1 MGNGWFARPSL
12 WDNTVAMLMMTETR
26 ARTRFSDWP
35 LALKSILGFWLFYAA
50 TVVARAFLGTDPLTT
65 LFNKLS
71 VIGIGIVVAGLIY
84 LAIASFGY
92 GHTIRRKAIVAA
104 VASVIGA
111 LAMGGTLVL
120 IDDYMRESK
129 EEFRFQAREGFT
141 VVEKGEQIRIERTA
155 QEPVVL
161 TFPKMHEFDPMKR
174 FRYALDISVSWVF
187 FFLAW
192 SAFYLANQ
200 VQAEVHG
207 AERRAAEAESAAH
220 SAQVRALRYQVNPH
234 FLFNTL
240 NSLSSLIIA
249 GRADEAEAMVLKL
262 STFFRSSLTLDAT
275 ADISLAEEIA
285 LQRLYL
291 DIEKVRFPRRLK
303 AEFDIPEELESARL
317 PALLLQPIV
326 ENAIKH
332 AVSPTRDKV
341 TLQITARE
349 AGPGRFTIEVSNSG
363 GRPAP
368 AKNGNGVEGTGVGIA
383 NVCQRLSARFG
394 SMAKC
399 AYGPRGDGGY
409 SVLLTLPLDRSD
421 V

>member
-1 MGNGWFARPSL
+1 MGNGRFASL
-12 WDNTVAMLMMTETR
+12 PLCDNTVVMLMMTETG

-35 LALKSILGFWLFYAA
+35 LAVKSILGFWLFYAL
-50 TVVARAFLGTDPLTT
+50 TVVARAFLGSDPLTI
-65 LFNKLS
+65 LVNKLS
-71 VIGIGIVVAGLIY
+71 VIAIGIVVTGLIY
-84 LAIASFGY
+84 LAIAAFSFRQ
-92 GHTIRRKAIVAA
+92 TIRRKAIVAA
-104 VASVIGA
+104 VASLLGA
-111 LAMGGTLVL
+111 VAMGGTLVL

-129 EEFRFQAREGFT
+129 EEVRFQAREGFT

-161 TFPKMHEFDPMKR
+161 TFPKMRELDSMKR
-174 FRYALDISVSWVF
+174 LRIALDISVTWLF

-192 SAFYLANQ
+192 SAFYLATR
-200 VQAEVHG
+200 VQAEARV
-207 AERRAAEAESAAH
+207 AERRAAAAESAAQ

-240 NSLSSLIIA
+240 NSLSSLIMA
-249 GRADEAEAMVLKL
+249 GRAEEAESMVLKL

-303 AEFDIPEELESARL
+303 VEIDIPQELETARL
-317 PALLLQPIV
+317 PALILQPVV

-332 AVSPTRDKV
+332 AVSQTRDKV
-341 TLQITARE
+341 ELTITARE
-349 AGPGRFTIEVSNSG
+349 AGPGRFTIEVSNTG
-363 GRPAP
+363 GRPAQT
-368 AKNGNGVEGTGVGIA
+368 GNGDMAGTGVGIA

-394 SMAKC
+394 ALAKC

-421 V
+421 G

>member
-1 MGNGWFARPSL
+1 
-12 WDNTVAMLMMTETR
+12 MLITDHYSP
-26 ARTRFSDWP
+26 RTRFGDWP
-35 LALKSILGFWLFYAA
+35 FALKSILGFWLFYAL
-50 TVVARAFLGTDPLTT
+50 TVVARAFLGTDPLTA
-65 LFNKLS
+65 LWNKLF
-71 VIGIGIVVAGLIY
+71 VVGIGIVVTGLIY
-84 LAIASFGY
+84 LAIAAFGA
-92 GHTIRRKAIVAA
+92 GGTIRRKATAA
-104 VASVIGA
+104 AIASLIGA
-111 LAMGGTLVL
+111 VAMGGTLIL
-120 IDDYMRESK
+120 IEDYMRESK

-141 VVEKGEQIRIERTA
+141 VVEKGQQIRIERTA
-155 QEPVVL
+155 QEPVIL
-161 TFPKMHEFDPMKR
+161 TFPKVHELDQLKR
-174 FRYALDISVSWVF
+174 FRYALDLSVTWLF

-200 VQAEVHG
+200 AQAEVHG
-207 AERRAAEAESAAH
+207 AERRAAEAESAAQA
-220 SAQVRALRYQVNPH
+220 AQVRALRYQVNPH

-249 GRADEAEAMVLKL
+249 GRAEEAESMVLKL

-291 DIEKVRFPRRLK
+291 DIEKIRFPRRLRV
-303 AEFDIPEELESARL
+303 EFDIPEELENARL

-341 TLQITARE
+341 TLTIAARE
-349 AGPGRFTIEVSNSG
+349 AGPGRFTIEVTNTG
-363 GRPAP
+363 GRPTP
-368 AKNGNGVEGTGVGIA
+368 QPQRNGTAGTGVGIT

-394 SMAKC
+394 SLAKC

-421 V
+421 G

>member
-1 MGNGWFARPSL
+1 MGNGRFASL
-12 WDNTVAMLMMTETR
+12 PLCDNTVVMLMMTETG

-35 LALKSILGFWLFYAA
+35 LAVKSILGFWLFYAL
-50 TVVARAFLGTDPLTT
+50 TVVARAFLGSDPLTI
-65 LFNKLS
+65 LVNKLS
-71 VIGIGIVVAGLIY
+71 VIAIGIVVTGLIY
-84 LAIASFGY
+84 LAIAAFSFRQA
-92 GHTIRRKAIVAA
+92 IRRKAIVAA
-104 VASVIGA
+104 VASLLGA
-111 LAMGGTLVL
+111 VAMGGTLVL

-129 EEFRFQAREGFT
+129 EELRFQAREGFT
-141 VVEKGEQIRIERTA
+141 VIEKGEQIRIERTA

-174 FRYALDISVSWVF
+174 FRFALDISVTWLF

-207 AERRAAEAESAAH
+207 AERRAAEAESAAQA
-220 SAQVRALRYQVNPH
+220 AQVRALRYQVNPH

-249 GRADEAEAMVLKL
+249 GRAEEAESMVLKL

-291 DIEKVRFPRRLK
+291 EIEKVRFPRRLK
-303 AEFDIPEELESARL
+303 AEFDIPEELETARL

-363 GRPAP
+363 GRPVGSR
-368 AKNGNGVEGTGVGIA
+368 NGNGIAGTGVGIA

>member
-1 MGNGWFARPSL
+1 
-12 WDNTVAMLMMTETR
+12 MTEQGY
-26 ARTRFSDWP
+26 ARSRFSDWP
-35 LALKSILGFWLFYAA
+35 FALKSILGFWLFYAA
-50 TVVARAFLGTDPLTT
+50 TVVARAFLGSDPWTT
-65 LFNKLS
+65 LQNKLII
-71 VIGIGIVVAGLIY
+71 IGVGIAFTCLIY
-84 LAIASFGY
+84 IAIATLGARGS
-92 GHTIRRKAIVAA
+92 IRWKTALAA
-104 VASVIGA
+104 VASLFAAVG
-111 LAMGGTLVL
+111 MGRTMMF
-120 IDDYMRESK
+120 IEDYYMQESK

-155 QEPVVL
+155 QEPVTL
-161 TFPKMHEFDPMKR
+161 TFPKVYELDPMKR
-174 FRYALDISVSWVF
+174 FRMALDISVTWLF

-200 VQAEVHG
+200 VQAEMHG

-303 AEFDIPEELESARL
+303 AEFDIPEELETARL

-349 AGPGRFTIEVSNSG
+349 AGPGRFTIEVSNTG
-363 GRPAP
+363 GRPAT
-368 AKNGNGVEGTGVGIA
+368 AKNGNGIAGTGVGIA

>member
-1 MGNGWFARPSL
+1 MGNGRFASL
-12 WDNTVAMLMMTETR
+12 PLCDNTVVMLMMTETG

-35 LALKSILGFWLFYAA
+35 LAVKSILGFWLFYAL
-50 TVVARAFLGTDPLTT
+50 TVVARAFLGSDPLTI
-65 LFNKLS
+65 LVNKLS
-71 VIGIGIVVAGLIY
+71 VIAIGIVVTGLIY
-84 LAIASFGY
+84 LAIAAFSFRQ
-92 GHTIRRKAIVAA
+92 TIRRKAIVAA
-104 VASVIGA
+104 VASLLGA
-111 LAMGGTLVL
+111 VAMGGTLVL

-129 EEFRFQAREGFT
+129 EELRFQAREGFT
-141 VVEKGEQIRIERTA
+141 VIEKGEQIRIERTA

-174 FRYALDISVSWVF
+174 FRFALDISVTWLF

-207 AERRAAEAESAAH
+207 AERRAAEAESAAQA
-220 SAQVRALRYQVNPH
+220 AQVRALRYQVNPH

-249 GRADEAEAMVLKL
+249 GRAEEAESMVLKL

-291 DIEKVRFPRRLK
+291 EIEKVRFPRRLK
-303 AEFDIPEELESARL
+303 AEFDIPEELETARL

-363 GRPAP
+363 GRPAGSR
-368 AKNGNGVEGTGVGIA
+368 NGNGTAGTGVGIA

>member
-1 MGNGWFARPSL
+1 MGSGRFARPLL
-12 WDNTVAMLMMTETR
+12 WDNTVTMLMMTENR

-50 TVVARAFLGTDPLTT
+50 TVVARAFLGSDPLTT
-65 LFNKLS
+65 LVNKLS
-71 VIGIGIVVAGLIY
+71 VIGIGIAVTGLIY
-84 LAIASFGY
+84 LAIASFGF
-92 GHTIRRKAIVAA
+92 GRTIRRKAILAA
-104 VASVIGA
+104 VASLLGA
-111 LAMGGTLVL
+111 VAMGGTIVL

-155 QEPVVL
+155 QEPVTL
-161 TFPKMHEFDPMKR
+161 TFPKMYELDPMKR
-174 FRYALDISVSWVF
+174 FRMALDISVTWLF

-207 AERRAAEAESAAH
+207 AERRAAEAEAAAQA
-220 SAQVRALRYQVNPH
+220 AQVRALRYQVNPH

-275 ADISLAEEIA
+275 ADISLAEEIE

-303 AEFDIPEELESARL
+303 AEFDIPDELASARL

-332 AVSPTRDKV
+332 AVSTTRDKV

-349 AGPGRFTIEVSNSG
+349 AGPGRFTIEVSNTG
-363 GRPAP
+363 GRPA
-368 AKNGNGVEGTGVGIA
+368 ATKNGNGVASTGVGIT

>member
-1 MGNGWFARPSL
+1 MTSHQRQRTLSDDFVFA
-12 WDNTVAMLMMTETR
+12 V
-26 ARTRFSDWP
+26 
-35 LALKSILGFWLFYAA
+35 KSILGFWLFYSL
-50 TVVARAFLGTDPLTT
+50 TVVGRAMLGTDPWTT
-65 LFNKLS
+65 LVNKLV
-71 VIGIGIVVAGLIY
+71 VIGIGIVVTGLIY
-84 LAIASFGY
+84 LAIVLFSFG
-92 GHTIRRKAIVAA
+92 HSLRRKAVVAA
-104 VASVIGA
+104 LASTLGA
-111 LAMGGTLVL
+111 FAMGATLIV
-120 IDDYMRESK
+120 IEDYMRESK

-141 VVEKGEQIRIERTA
+141 VVEKGQQIRIERTA

-161 TFPKMHEFDPMKR
+161 TFPKVHELDPLKR
-174 FRYALDISVSWVF
+174 FRYALDLSITWLF

-200 VQAEVHG
+200 AQAEVRG
-207 AERRAAEAESAAH
+207 AERRAAEAESAAQA
-220 SAQVRALRYQVNPH
+220 AQVRALRYQVNPH

-249 GRADEAEAMVLKL
+249 GRAEEAESMVLKL

-303 AEFDIPEELESARL
+303 AEFDVPSELETARL
-317 PALLLQPIV
+317 PALILQPII

-332 AVSPTRDKV
+332 AVSATRDKV
-341 TLQITARE
+341 TLRIAARE
-349 AGPGRFTIEVSNSG
+349 AGPGRFTIEVTNTG

-368 AKNGNGVEGTGVGIA
+368 SKHGEIHGTGVGIA
-383 NVCQRLSARFG
+383 NVCQRLNARFG
-394 SMAKC
+394 SLAKC

>member
-1 MGNGWFARPSL
+1 
-12 WDNTVAMLMMTETR
+12 MMPQYP

-35 LALKSILGFWLFYAA
+35 LALKSIIGFWLFYAL
-50 TVVARAFLGTDPLTT
+50 TVVGRAFLGSDPWTT
-65 LFNKLS
+65 LHNKS
-71 VIGIGIVVAGLIY
+71 PTIGIGILLTVAVY
-84 LAIASFGY
+84 LAIRLAAARGSV
-92 GHTIRRKAIVAA
+92 RRQAIVATLA
-104 VASVIGA
+104 SLVAAFVMAG
-111 LAMGGTLVL
+111 VL
-120 IDDYMRESK
+120 ISIDSFYRPNS
-129 EEFRFQAREGFT
+129 EEFRYQAREGFV
-141 VVEKGEQIRIERTA
+141 VVEKGQTVRIERAAQDPLVFTVPRMSEADPYKKARWTA
-155 QEPVVL
+155 DSAVVWL
-161 TFPKMHEFDPMKR
+161 
-174 FRYALDISVSWVF
+174 F

-192 SAFYLANQ
+192 SAFYLANRA
-200 VQAEVHG
+200 QAEAHG
-207 AERRAAEAESAAH
+207 AERRAAEAESAAQ

-249 GRADEAEAMVLKL
+249 GRAEEAESMVLKL
-262 STFFRSSLTLDAT
+262 STFFRTSLTLDAT

-291 DIEKVRFPRRLK
+291 EIEKVRFPRRLK
-303 AEFDIPEELESARL
+303 TEIDVPPELENARL

-341 TLQITARE
+341 TLSIVTRE
-349 AGPGRFTIEVSNSG
+349 AGPGRFTIEVTNNG

-368 AKNGNGVEGTGVGIA
+368 ANGERNGNGLVSTGVGIA

-394 SMAKC
+394 SLAKC

-421 V
+421 A

>member
-1 MGNGWFARPSL
+1 MGSGRFARRPL
-12 WDNTVAMLMMTETR
+12 WDNTVAMLMMTENQ

-50 TVVARAFLGTDPLTT
+50 TVVARAFLGSDPLTT
-65 LFNKLS
+65 LVNKLS
-71 VIGIGIVVAGLIY
+71 VIGIGIAVTGLIY
-84 LAIASFGY
+84 LVIAAFGF
-92 GHTIRRKAIVAA
+92 GQTIRRKAIMAA
-104 VASVIGA
+104 VASLLGA
-111 LAMGGTLVL
+111 VAMGGTIVL

-155 QEPVVL
+155 QEPVTL
-161 TFPKMHEFDPMKR
+161 TFPKMYELDPMKR
-174 FRYALDISVSWVF
+174 FRMALDISVTWLF

-200 VQAEVHG
+200 VQAEMHG

-275 ADISLAEEIA
+275 ADINLAEEIA

-303 AEFDIPEELESARL
+303 AEFDIPEELETARL

-341 TLQITARE
+341 ILQITARE
-349 AGPGRFTIEVSNSG
+349 AGPGRFTIEVSNTG
-363 GRPAP
+363 GRPGNE
-368 AKNGNGVEGTGVGIA
+368 KNGNGISGTGVGIA